1 MVDYCLQR
9 LVRTCDYAE
18 EVFYDGVYPTCVKL
32 CKWPG
37 SNRVGFGY
45 DEGAVMI
52 KLGREEP
59 VASMD
64 ANGKIIYAKHNEVK
78 GVNVKAASDSDLTDG
93 ERLPLPVKDMG
104 SSDVYPQVRTLVH
117 KHFGLCSQRLVKF

>member
-1 MVDYCLQR
+1 MSVEYSK
-9 LVRTCDYAE
+9 RT
-18 EVFYDGVYPTCVKL
+18 
-32 CKWPG
+32 G

-64 ANGKIIYAKHNEVK
+64 NNGKIIYAKHNEVQS
-78 GVNVKAASDSDLTDG
+78 VYVKSLSESDLDDG
-93 ERLPLPVKDMG
+93 ERLPLTIKDIG
-104 SSDVYPQVRTLVH
+104 SSDVYPQVRIPFCDSTR
-117 KHFGLCSQRLVKF
+117 KIWRDS